1 MSVDPVLIV
10 PISLGALALVALVAW
25 RLSRRWLL
33 RRRLRGAS
41 RKLDSFDPD
50 ERARSGVALAELG
63 LTRRTANVLLDALS
77 REEDPRVQFAIAL
90 AVVRANSERFRRR
103 RVQQLRRWAVELL
116 GEHGHPV
123 HRGLEWQQPRKRSRI
138 ARQALA
144 TLSQTANP
152 APS

>member
-1 MSVDPVLIV
+1 MSDDLVLIV
-10 PISLGALALVALVAW
+10 PIALGALAIVALLAW
-25 RLSRRWLL
+25 RWRL
-33 RRRLRGAS
+33 RRRLRSAS

-50 ERARSGVALAELG
+50 ERARTGVAVAELG
-63 LTRRTANVLLDALS
+63 LTRRTANVLLHALR

-138 ARQALA
+138 AWQA
-144 TLSQTANP
+144 TPSQAAKP
-152 APS
+152 AAS

>member
-1 MSVDPVLIV
+1 MSDDLVLIV
-10 PISLGALALVALVAW
+10 PIALGALAIVALLAW
-25 RLSRRWLL
+25 RLPRRWRR
-33 RRRLRGAS
+33 RRRLRSAS

-50 ERARSGVALAELG
+50 ERARTGVAVAELG
-63 LTRRTANVLLDALS
+63 LTRRTAHVLLHALS

-90 AVVRANSERFRRR
+90 AVVRASSERFRRR

-144 TLSQTANP
+144 TPAQTANP

>member
-1 MSVDPVLIV
+1 MSDDLVLIV
-10 PISLGALALVALVAW
+10 PIALGALAFVALLAW
-25 RLSRRWLL
+25 RLPRRWRL
-33 RRRLRGAS
+33 RRFLRAAS

-90 AVVRANSERFRRR
+90 AVVRANSERFRRP

-138 ARQALA
+138 AWQPTPSQAA
-144 TLSQTANP
+144 KP

>member
-1 MSVDPVLIV
+1 MSDDLVLIV
-10 PISLGALALVALVAW
+10 PIALGALAFVALLAW
-25 RLSRRWLL
+25 HRPRRWR
-33 RRRLRGAS
+33 RRRLLRAAS

-50 ERARSGVALAELG
+50 ERARTGVALAELG

-123 HRGLEWQQPRKRSRI
+123 HRGLEWQQPRKRSRN
-138 ARQALA
+138 AWQA
-144 TLSQTANP
+144 TPSQAAEP